1 MAETKWVPTY
11 QYLGTLTDTV
21 YLTAQVARDPE
32 GGGLLLVNR
41 VSHRPETRALFC
53 ALYASF
59 VRRPERSALVNVFSV
74 NQDFY
79 AVFRYSEGP
88 SLAQVYEGC
97 PGGAGRRL
105 ELLVRALFQAYNGAR
120 DLPEAVMCSVLQPEN
135 LLLDDD
141 GGIRLR
147 YELRPEFLSE
157 EGSDVWAE
165 AAALIE
171 FLMEKELKSPYHKA
185 LRAIH
190 KKCRAGLY
198 TSLPALISD
207 LERTM
212 DTLAEIGPV
221 QALRAFLLRK
231 RARIVQLSWL
241 GMVTLLVCLV
251 IYAVTSLTTRQ
262 TLDAVPI
269 SEIGTITYVA
279 AQEEEGDSIQL
290 TDPVPPAGE
299 EGVDFTA
306 LPDREAQLASEDYI
320 VQPGDSLA
328 SICTSYYGAAGY
340 DELVAAFNG
349 LQPDQS
355 LDAGSVLLLPLRD
368 QLAQYMGN

>member
-1 MAETKWVPTY
+1 
-11 QYLGTLTDTV
+11 
-21 YLTAQVARDPE
+21 
-32 GGGLLLVNR
+32 
-41 VSHRPETRALFC
+41 
-53 ALYASF
+53 
-59 VRRPERSALVNVFSV
+59 
-74 NQDFY
+74 
-79 AVFRYSEGP
+79 
-88 SLAQVYEGC
+88 
-97 PGGAGRRL
+97 
-105 ELLVRALFQAYNGAR
+105 
-120 DLPEAVMCSVLQPEN
+120 MCSVLQPEN

-207 LERTM
+207 LERMM

>member
-1 MAETKWVPTY
+1 MSETTLLPSC
-11 QYLGTLTDTV
+11 QYLGTLAESLYV
-21 YLTAQVARDPE
+21 TARVARAE
-32 GGGLLLVNR
+32 GREGLLLVNR
-41 VSHRPETRALFC
+41 VPHREETRAFFGQ
-53 ALYASF
+53 LYASF
-59 VRRPERSALVNVFSV
+59 LRRPERSDFLELFSIH
-74 NQDFY
+74 QDFY
-79 AVFRYSEGP
+79 AVFRYNEGP
-88 SLAQVYEGC
+88 SLAALYAGC
-97 PGGAGRRL
+97 PGAAGKRL
-105 ELLVRALFQAYNGAR
+105 QLLTAALFQVCSAAG
-120 DLPEAVMCSVLQPEN
+120 DLPEAVLCSLLQPEN

-141 GGIRLR
+141 GGIHLR

-207 LERTM
+207 LERMM

-262 TLDAVPI
+262 TLDVVPI

-320 VQPGDSLA
+320 VQSGDSLA